1 MEYGEF
7 EEFLQTFR
15 GSGRLE
21 PGGRFTI
28 AADEAIRKL
37 SRHALP
43 RPGSWVLKIVQ
54 AGVRARCESI
64 EIDIGQRVLS
74 LKLNGSQA
82 RFSLSTLTRGLLDP
96 TFPTP
101 GYLRSLVAGL
111 RDVGFG
117 KRRPFKLHLVGND
130 QAAEPDVPWDGSRLL
145 GRVDSEEISQE
156 KFDSISLEVYEPEKN
171 GGSWLTRFVGKGSS
185 FEEERAELESRAFLC
200 HCDLSCDGRS
210 LNDFSTSLRAVRLLL
225 SGTKKP
231 LKAEPFYWSV
241 APRKQG
247 EPGFYFPGD
256 PLGRL
261 GWTFS
266 ASIGQSQLNEF
277 LLKECQQKGAAAFWY
292 IALSRRG
299 AARSG
304 IFWIDDGIVVDST
317 PFRFDTGALS
327 VAVLIPAE
335 GLQTDL
341 TGMQVA
347 QQSEQAKARVE
358 RALRGLMEGLDD
370 AEHMAR
376 RRADLRGSLERD
388 CLDALQLLRR
398 RLAQHL
404 PIEEVVSESPT
415 VGVTQGEIPLTET
428 ARLEA
433 AVRKHGMDDLYS
445 LDSQSMAKVVRV
457 MMGNDDLA
465 IVLKT
470 DSKLAELALRA
481 CPGEDAIQIRQR
493 MAEIS
498 IDKLKSEDG
507 LLGFDTMSPVEEARY
522 QMLNVYYGL
531 LRIGQVS
538 FKPEAAPDGS

>member
-1 MEYGEF
+1 M
-7 EEFLQTFR
+7 L
-15 GSGRLE
+15 
-21 PGGRFTI
+21 
-28 AADEAIRKL
+28 A
-37 SRHALP
+37 
-43 RPGSWVLKIVQ
+43 
-54 AGVRARCESI
+54 
-64 EIDIGQRVLS
+64 

-101 GYLRSLVAGL
+101 GYLQSLVAGL

-117 KRRPFKLHLVGND
+117 KGRPFKLHLVGND
-130 QAAEPDVPWDGSRLL
+130 QAAEPDVHWDGSRLL
-145 GRVDSEEISQE
+145 GRVVSEEISQE

-266 ASIGQSQLNEF
+266 ASLGQSQLNEF
-277 LLKECQQKGAAAFWY
+277 LLNECQQKGAAAFWY
-292 IALSRRG
+292 IALSRRR

-327 VAVLIPAE
+327 VAGLIPAE

-370 AEHMAR
+370 AEYVAR
-376 RRADLRGSLERD
+376 RSADLCGSVERD

-404 PIEEVVSESPT
+404 PIEEVVSERPT

-445 LDSQSMAKVVRV
+445 LDSRSMAKVVRV
-457 MMGNDDLA
+457 MMGYDDLA

-481 CPGEDAIQIRQR
+481 CPGEDAIKIRQR

-498 IDKLKSEDG
+498 IDKLNSEDG

-522 QMLNVYYGL
+522 QMLKVYYGL

-538 FKPEAAPDGS
+538 FKPEAAQDGS